1 MTARLA
7 FRVLLAI
14 AAVFA
19 GLSLAGTAIAAQT
32 SEQPNDR
39 EILVMLDLPPPHYRP
54 GSAYSGSYGSSASSV
69 ARKRVALQIARDDA
83 LELVDSWPMPMLGVD
98 CYVMRVPG
106 GISVSDAIARVSK
119 HPGVK
124 WSQPLQLYRAKSAAA
139 GDPLFRTA
147 PAATEWHLAA
157 IHKLVTG
164 RGVKIA
170 VIDSKIDV
178 RHPDLAGQFTVDKNF
193 VTGRS
198 LAPELHGTGVAGVI
212 GAKENNGVGIA
223 GIAPGARMMA
233 LRACWQTGRTASATL
248 CDTLSLAKAL
258 QYAVEHG
265 AEVINLSLSGPP
277 DPLLQKLIGIALA
290 RHMTVVA
297 AYDPALPRGG
307 FPASLSGVVAVTQDS
322 LRNIPASLYGA
333 PGQNVPTTQPGD
345 TWNFVSGSSYA
356 AAHVSGLVALEREE
370 RGRSEAISFARLAN
384 GAIDACA
391 TLVRTARACDCDCA
405 IARELAAKR

>member
-1 MTARLA
+1 MIARIASAL
-7 FRVLLAI
+7 LLAI
-14 AAVFA
+14 AAAWASVAVA
-19 GLSLAGTAIAAQT
+19 GSGAAQP
-32 SEQPNDR
+32 SVQANDR
-39 EILVMLDLPPPHYRP
+39 EILVMLDLPPPHYRL
-54 GSAYSGSYGSSASSV
+54 GNGYGGSYGSSASSI
-69 ARKRVALQIARDDA
+69 ARKRIALQIARDDA

-98 CYVMRVPG
+98 CYVMRVPT
-106 GISVSDAIARVSK
+106 GISVADAIARVSR
-119 HPGVK
+119 HPSVK
-124 WSQPLQLYRAKSAAA
+124 WSQPLQLYRAKAAA
-139 GDPLFRTA
+139 TGDPLFRTA
-147 PAATEWHLAA
+147 PAATEWHLASL
-157 IHKLVTG
+157 HKLVTG

-178 RHPDLAGQFTVDKNF
+178 KHPDLAGQFTDDKNF
-193 VTGRS
+193 VTGAS
-198 LAPELHGTGVAGVI
+198 TAPELHGTGVAGVI

-223 GIAPGARMMA
+223 GVAPGARMMA

-248 CDTLSLAKAL
+248 CDSLSLAKAL
-258 QYAVEHG
+258 QYAVGHG

-290 RHMTVVA
+290 RRVTVVA
-297 AYDPALPRGG
+297 AYDAALPRGG
-307 FPASLSGVVAVTQDS
+307 FPASQKGVVAVTQDS

-370 RGRSEAISFARLAN
+370 RGSSAAIWFARSAS

-391 TLVRTARACDCDCA
+391 TLVRTANACDCDCA
-405 IARELAAKR
+405 VARELAARR

>member
-1 MTARLA
+1 MIARIAFGFLLAMTAVFA
-7 FRVLLAI
+7 TPAI
-14 AAVFA
+14 AAP
-19 GLSLAGTAIAAQT
+19 AIAVPP
-32 SEQPNDR
+32 SLQPSDR

-54 GSAYSGSYGSSASSV
+54 GSGYGGSYGSSASSV
-69 ARKRVALQIARDDA
+69 ARKRVALQIARDDE

-98 CYVMRVPG
+98 CYVMRVPAG
-106 GISVSDAIARVSK
+106 VSMTDAIAKVSR

-124 WSQPLQLYRAKSAAA
+124 WSQPLQLYRAKAAAA
-139 GDPLFRTA
+139 GDPLFKTA

-157 IHKLVTG
+157 LHKLVTG

-178 RHPDLAGQFTVDKNF
+178 QHPDLAGQFTVDKNF
-193 VTGRS
+193 VTGAS
-198 LAPELHGTGVAGVI
+198 TAPELHGTGVAGVI

-258 QYAVEHG
+258 QYAVGHG
-265 AEVINLSLSGPP
+265 AQVINLSLSGPP
-277 DPLLQKLIGIALA
+277 DPLLQKLIGIALD
-290 RHMTVVA
+290 RRVTVVA
-297 AYDPALPRGG
+297 AYDSALPRGG
-307 FPASLSGVVAVTQDS
+307 FPASQRGVVAVTQDS

-370 RGRSEAISFARLAN
+370 RGPSAAISFARSAN

-391 TLVRTARACDCDCA
+391 TLVRTASSCNCDCA
-405 IARELAAKR
+405 IAREVAVRR